1 MIKVLVEGAS
11 DYTMAEIEERGLVY
25 VPITITIDGVSY
37 RSGYDIDCERFYS
50 ILSQTKDF
58 PKTAQPSPQE
68 FLDQFETAKEN
79 GDELVCLTISS
90 NLSGTYQS
98 AMLAKNMADY
108 DKIYVVDSMSATF
121 PIRIM
126 AEYAQKLAAQ
136 GKSGAEIAEILE
148 NLKGRVRVKAGV
160 DTLEYLCRGGR
171 LSRTAATIG
180 ELANLKPVIE
190 VNKEGKIAVLG
201 KCIGRNKA
209 ITSLLKAVQEEGV
222 DPEFPVITLYSADAS
237 NCERLEQ
244 KLEKEGLTIN
254 ERLELGPVIGTHVGP
269 GAFGIV
275 YVSK

>member
-11 DYTMAEIEERGLVY
+11 DYTLAEINERGLVY
-25 VPITITIDGVSY
+25 VPITVTIDEISY
-37 RSGYDIDCERFYS
+37 RSGYDINCEQFYS

-68 FLDQFETAKEN
+68 FLDQFEIAKEN
-79 GDELVCLTISS
+79 GDELICLTISS

-98 AMLAKNMADY
+98 AMLAKNMVDY
-108 DKIYVVDSMSATF
+108 DKIYVIDTLNATF

-136 GKSGAEIAEILE
+136 GKSGAEIAAILE
-148 NLKGRVRVKAGV
+148 ELKSRVHVMAGV

-209 ITSLLKAVQEEGV
+209 ISSLMKIFQESEI
-222 DPEFPVITLYSADAS
+222 DPEFPIITLYSSDSS
-237 NCERLEQ
+237 NCEKLEQ
-244 KLEKEGLTIN
+244 KMVKEGYTVS
-254 ERLELGPVIGTHVGP
+254 ERLELGPVIGTHVGA

-275 YVSK
+275 YVTK